1 MTNKFKVIAYSE
13 QELKAQYV
21 DLRLKKKYSGSVV
34 RRLAVHPKL
43 NLYQGIDKN
52 TDEVFVMFQ
61 TLRTTNFSLSLSLP
75 WIKIQKVAFEF
86 DNKDTCHY
94 QLFLKDDDYGEEFVK
109 VVELLSKVFYEFHH
123 EKVIIDDSL
132 LMVISDSIDNLDLD

>member
-1 MTNKFKVIAYSE
+1 MTNKFKAIAYSK

-43 NLYQGIDKN
+43 NLYQGIDQD
-52 TDEVFVMFQ
+52 TDEIFVMFQ
-61 TLRTTNFSLSLSLP
+61 ALRTINFSLSLSKP

-94 QLFLKDDDYGEEFVK
+94 QLLLKDDDYEEEFVK
-109 VVELLSKVFYEFHH
+109 IVKLFSKIFYNFNH
-123 EKVIIDDSL
+123 KKLIIDDTL
-132 LMVISDSIDNLDLD
+132 LRVISDSIDNLKLD